1 MCIFCKI
8 VAGEIPNNTV
18 LEDENF
24 LAFYDIEPQAKTHIL
39 VIPKKHFDSFEEV
52 DSNTMAKMSEFIK
65 QVTKK
70 AGVNKSGY
78 RLITNIGKDG
88 GQEVPH
94 LHFHILG
101 GEKIGKLV
109 SK

>member
-18 LEDENF
+18 LEDDEF

-39 VIPKKHFDSFEEV
+39 VIPKKHFESFEEV
-52 DSNTMAKMSEFIK
+52 DNDTMAKMTEFIK
-65 QVTKK
+65 KVSKK
-70 AGVNKSGY
+70 ADINKNGY
-78 RLITNIGKDG
+78 RLITNIGSDG

-94 LHFHILG
+94 LHFHLLG
-101 GEKIGKLV
+101 GQKIGKLV
-109 SK
+109 S

>member
-18 LEDENF
+18 LEDDNF

-39 VIPKKHFDSFEEV
+39 VIPKKHFDSFEDV
-52 DSNTMAKMSEFIK
+52 DGDTMSKMTEFIK
-65 QVTKK
+65 KVSKE
-70 AGVNKSGY
+70 ANIRESGY
-78 RLITNIGKDG
+78 RLITNIGSDG

-101 GEKIGKLV
+101 SEPIGKLV
-109 SK
+109 AK

>member
-24 LAFYDIEPQAKTHIL
+24 LSFYDIEPQAKTHIL
-39 VIPKKHFDSFEEV
+39 VIPKKHFESFEEV
-52 DSNTMAKMSEFIK
+52 DGDTMAKMTEFIK
-65 QVTKK
+65 KVSKK
-70 AGVNKSGY
+70 ANIDKNGY
-78 RLITNIGKDG
+78 RLITNIGSDG

-94 LHFHILG
+94 LHFHLLG
-101 GEKIGKLV
+101 GQKIGKLV
-109 SK
+109 S